1 MSKNILQ
8 TILQGAWL
16 NFLKIPNAVV
26 IQAIQQKSEHPE
38 EPKGSYFGTLQE
50 FFDVTAAHFNNQS
63 HTPQFDVESFK
74 EKTIQPS
81 INFLIDKIEE
91 AFSIS
96 DQLKG
101 FTSKDLTDFGEEVI
115 ISLADFS

>member
-74 EKTIQPS
+74 EKTIQPP